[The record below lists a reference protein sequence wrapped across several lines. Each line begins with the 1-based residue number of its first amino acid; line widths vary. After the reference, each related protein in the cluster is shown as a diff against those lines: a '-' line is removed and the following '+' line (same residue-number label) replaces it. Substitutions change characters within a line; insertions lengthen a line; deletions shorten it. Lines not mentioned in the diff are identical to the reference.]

1 MDEARLARL
10 LEDVARGRT
19 DVAEA
24 ARAVRT
30 LLDAPL
36 GWATVDRS
44 RALRCGNPEVIFCP
58 GKTPEQVAGIAT
70 RVVESSRTVLA
81 TRADRAHWEA
91 IAREFPD
98 AVHHEVARAVEV
110 DRRDPAAGEAGAGLV
125 AVLAAGTADIPV
137 AEEARVT
144 ARWAGAAVETA
155 YDVGVAGLQ
164 RLLGRRE
171 LLERVDAVVVAAG
184 MDAALPSVVGGLVR
198 VPVVAVPTSIG
209 YGASFGGL
217 AALLALLTSCAPGVV
232 AVNIDNG
239 FGAGYAAALIV
250 RKKNEKVER
259 P

>member
-10 LEDVARGRT
+10 LEEVARGQT
-19 DVAEA
+19 SVAVA
-24 ARAVRT
+24 ASAVRN

-58 GKTPEQVAGIAT
+58 GKTPEQVAQIAT
-70 RVVESSRTVLA
+70 RIVEGSRTVLA
-81 TRADRAHWEA
+81 TRADRSHWEA
-91 IAREFPD
+91 LVREFPD

-110 DRRDPAAGEAGAGLV
+110 DRREPVERGARAGLV

-137 AEEARVT
+137 AEEARIT

-164 RLLGRRE
+164 RLLDRRE
-171 LLERVDAVVVAAG
+171 LLERAGAVVVAAG

-198 VPVVAVPTSIG
+198 VPVVAVPTSVG

-250 RKKNEKVER
+250 RGR
-259 P
+259 GQFPSP